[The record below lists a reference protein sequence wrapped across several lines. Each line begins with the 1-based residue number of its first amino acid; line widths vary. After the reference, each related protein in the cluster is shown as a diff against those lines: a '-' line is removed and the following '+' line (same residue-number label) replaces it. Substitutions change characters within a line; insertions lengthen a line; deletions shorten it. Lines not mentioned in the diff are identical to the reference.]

1 MAKRKQAQQSELS
14 PEQLTKLT
22 FFAIGALLA
31 LAIIGVIAYEVIDYL
46 GERPATVPAPVQP
59 PAPEPAPVETPA
71 VETAPEQ
78 NITQNITEPAANI
91 TQNITQNVT
100 QNITIMQNTTPPAA
114 PPAPK
119 LEYTWEN
126 IIIKVPNLNT
136 TVSGKNNY
144 HYINITE
151 IDKTILSNSEGFN
164 LQMSLIGG
172 GGIPLNIVPTIE
184 KGLWLIQ
191 LRPTKSGWHKFTIEI
206 SCSEGVNH
214 CSRFY
219 PKDGKRTEI
228 TIFDAI

>member
-1 MAKRKQAQQSELS
+1 MAKKTKSQELS

-31 LAIIGVIAYEVIDYL
+31 LAIIGVITYEVIDYL
-46 GERPATVPAPVQP
+46 AERPAPASAQVQPEP
-59 PAPEPAPVETPA
+59 PAPEPVETPA

-78 NITQNITEPAANI
+78 NITQNITEPAATI
-91 TQNITQNVT
+91 AQNVT
-100 QNITIMQNTTPPAA
+100 QNITTTQNTTPPAQQNTT

-126 IIIKVPNLNT
+126 IMIKLPNFNT
-136 TVSGKNNY
+136 TVSGKSNF

-151 IDKTILSNSEGFN
+151 IDNTILTNNEGFTLKMTVTGSSGLPTN
-164 LQMSLIGG
+164 L
-172 GGIPLNIVPTIE
+172 VPTIE

-191 LRPTKSGWHKFTIEI
+191 IRPTQSGWQKFTLEI
-206 SCSEGVNH
+206 TCAEGVTH

-219 PKDGKRTEI
+219 PKDGKRTE
-228 TIFDAI
+228 TVIFDAI

>member
-1 MAKRKQAQQSELS
+1 MAKKKQSQELS

-31 LAIIGVIAYEVIDYL
+31 LAILGVITYEVIDYL
-46 GERPATVPAPVQP
+46 SDRPAPAAVPEPIIQESPVVETVPV
-59 PAPEPAPVETPA
+59 
-71 VETAPEQ
+71 
-78 NITQNITEPAANI
+78 ITQNITEPVVTNI

-100 QNITIMQNTTPPAA
+100 QNITPPAA

-119 LEYTWEN
+119 VEYAWEN

-136 TVSGKNNY
+136 TVSGKSNF

-151 IDKTILSNSEGFN
+151 IDNTILTNNEGFN
-164 LQMSLIGG
+164 IKMTVTGNSGLPTQV
-172 GGIPLNIVPTIE
+172 VPTLE

-191 LRPTKSGWHKFTIEI
+191 IRPTQSGWQKFTLEI
-206 SCSEGVNH
+206 SCAQGVTH

-228 TIFDAI
+228 IIFDAI